1 METREPKMLQKQI
14 KCHGTQGGTHPTIL
28 WEVTG
33 LGLEVD
39 QLAQNLM
46 TTLPTISFC
55 PLYPTF
61 SE

>member
-1 METREPKMLQKQI
+1 MGEETNPQRSDMPPKRKD
-14 KCHGTQGGTHPTIL
+14 

-46 TTLPTISFC
+46 TSLPTISFC